1 MNRVKCETKN
11 TCIHFKKKENTC
23 VCVCVWVYTKWE
35 SHAVRRL
42 NLLIQAGPV
51 HEPQVR
57 WNLTNKFHPK
67 ILSSFRMHIQRLLS
81 YTSHLTLSPE
91 TYRNQ
96 LSFTTLDPCSL
107 LDIRASNLF
116 VSLYYIVYRIS
127 QRKITKSNVL
137 SFQNS
142 ILSFILSPSLELE
155 RDSNNSIDSYGCQA
169 K

>member
-11 TCIHFKKKENTC
+11 NALRKRIRVC
-23 VCVCVWVYTKWE
+23 VCVCACIRSKKATQLDV
-35 SHAVRRL
+35 
-42 NLLIQAGPV
+42 LICLFKRAV

-81 YTSHLTLSPE
+81 YTGHLTLSPE

-107 LDIRASNLF
+107 RASNLF
-116 VSLYYIVYRIS
+116 VSLYYILLQNFAAKNNQVECIILSEEYLRILFYL
-127 QRKITKSNVL
+127 L
-137 SFQNS
+137 SF
-142 ILSFILSPSLELE
+142 LLL
-155 RDSNNSIDSYGCQA
+155 
-169 K
+169 